1 MPLSDKI
8 DKQIRE
14 IAYQTVMQ
22 VVTRQNQTNANQSG
36 MGEVKRMFLDDNG
49 NRKAEV
55 KDQYGKI
62 RTVSLISS
70 RVMGPGDA
78 IVLINNSLGQ

>member
-1 MPLSDKI
+1 MLRDKI

-36 MGEVKRMFLDDNG
+36 MGKVNRLFLDDSG
-49 NRKAEV
+49 NRMAEV
-55 KDQYGKI
+55 IDQYGKVKNI
-62 RTVSLISS
+62 SLISS
-70 RVMGPGDA
+70 RMLGPGDS
-78 IVLINNSLGQ
+78 IVLINNNLGQ

>member
-36 MGEVKRMFLDDNG
+36 MGTVNRMFLDDNG
-49 NRKAEV
+49 NRMAEV

-62 RTVSLISS
+62 RNVALTSS
-70 RVMGPGDA
+70 RTLGPGDA
-78 IVLINNSLGQ
+78 IVLINNNLGQ